1 MSLLRTIRRR
11 AFPAA
16 ELLAGM
22 GLAQAIATFQVYA
35 SNRELWDRMAAVAA
49 AGFLP
54 VPNEHA
60 MPALLR
66 WETAAC
72 GGLLFTLSVGAA
84 LALLAVLA
92 AWAFRRPGLRVG
104 LPLGFLAGLLVL
116 MNSRGFDPW
125 VSLYF
130 VLIPPVVFR
139 MARGVLSDAE
149 RPPVQRSLGLRLL
162 ALLVVAAGWAGQY
175 DHNLFID
182 LRDHV
187 LMSNAPG
194 RAVSDFYYRYTLYPA
209 EVFKSLDQKLLR
221 TVAVSPDAPRPAH
234 LEQVL
239 ARNDYLPVASAATAD
254 VDVHAVGDRVV
265 FSRSEHAWLDIP
277 LARFAADP
285 RAALSE
291 VSTRADRWGPFR
303 GFTFYAV
310 LLAFPTALF
319 LLLAA
324 GVRLAAS
331 PLVRGTGGE
340 ILCLAVCVLAGLA
353 ILAHLHVNR
362 VAPPA
367 VEALERALGSDTWTE
382 RVAALKVVRERKIDL
397 FALAGAPGLA
407 GSPHVPERYWLA
419 RALGVSPAPRA
430 SALLLGLLKDPSL
443 NVRTMAL
450 ESLGQRRERAAIGP
464 ILEFLKGSHEWYE
477 QMYAYQALRALGWN
491 QVRSR

>member
-1 MSLLRTIRRR
+1 MPFFRTIRRR
-11 AFPAA
+11 VFPAV

-22 GLAQAIATFQVYA
+22 GLAQAIATVQVYA
-35 SNRELWDRMAAVAA
+35 SNRELWERMAAVAA

-66 WETAAC
+66 WEAAAC

-84 LALLAVLA
+84 LALLSVLA
-92 AWAFRRPGLRVG
+92 AWAFRRPGLWTG
-104 LPLGFLAGLLVL
+104 LPLGILAGLLVL
-116 MNSRGFDPW
+116 MNSRGVDPW

-139 MARGVLSDAE
+139 MARGALSDTG
-149 RPPVQRSLGLRLL
+149 PPSAGRSLALRLAAL
-162 ALLVVAAGWAGQY
+162 AVLAAGWAGQY
-175 DHNLFID
+175 DRELFID

-187 LMSNAPG
+187 LLSNAAG

-209 EVFKSLDQKLLR
+209 ETFKSLDQKLLR
-221 TVAVSPDAPRPAH
+221 TVAVSPDAPRPAR

-239 ARNDYLPVASAATAD
+239 ARSDYLPVAPPTHADIDAHAA
-254 VDVHAVGDRVV
+254 GDRVA
-265 FSRSEHAWLDIP
+265 FSQSGRPLLDLP

-285 RAALSE
+285 RATLTE
-291 VSTRADRWGPFR
+291 LSTRTDRWGPFR
-303 GFTFYAV
+303 SFTFYAV

-324 GVRLAAS
+324 GVRVAAG
-331 PLVRGTGGE
+331 PLVRGTAGE
-340 ILCLAVCVLAGLA
+340 LLCLAACVLAGLA
-353 ILAHLHVNR
+353 ILAHLHADR

-367 VEALERALGSDTWTE
+367 GEGVARALASERWPE
-382 RVAALKVVRERKIDL
+382 RVAALKAVRESKLDL
-397 FALAGAPGLA
+397 FAIADAPALAE
-407 GSPHVPERYWLA
+407 SPHVAERYWLA
-419 RALGVSPAPRA
+419 RALGASPDPRA
-430 SALLLGLLKDPSL
+430 GALLLRLLEDPSL

-464 ILEFLKGSHEWYE
+464 ILGFVKRSPEWYE
-477 QMYAYQALRALGWN
+477 QMYAYQALKALGWN
-491 QVRSR
+491 QATSR